1 MWLPRALNALQAK
14 VRDNEPLSDVEGSV
28 NILGDEEKIGG
39 RGGLELAFGI
49 SMPSAQLNGAWLIS
63 LSNETNTKSIHLD
76 YSAFRKRTKLLG

>member
-1 MWLPRALNALQAK
+1 MWLHRALHALQAK

-28 NILGDEEKIGG
+28 NIIGDEEKIGG
-39 RGGLELAFGI
+39 RGGLDLAFRI